1 MEKILVL
8 EDEVDIGNLVA
19 FNLRRNGYDV
29 EVEHDGREGLGRI
42 LKEQPDLVT
51 LDLMMPGMD
60 GYQVLKE
67 MQRDPRSYKIP
78 VLMLTAKSQLDDHA
92 CSKRF
97 RIRRSFFTRLGR
109 RFIST
114 SKIN

>member
-19 FNLRRNGYDV
+19 FNLRRNGYDA

-51 LDLMMPGMD
+51 QIRFSYSGCWISLLP
-60 GYQVLKE
+60 LK
-67 MQRDPRSYKIP
+67 Q
-78 VLMLTAKSQLDDHA
+78 SQI
-92 CSKRF
+92 S
-97 RIRRSFFTRLGR
+97 RSFEP
-109 RFIST
+109 
-114 SKIN
+114 NC